1 MSIIR
6 VSGSFNFEKKIRS
19 FCQSPRYHIDELSED
34 FAMVDID
41 DPESDDDYPRFVS
54 ISSSGDIVRFCM
66 PGPVVIE
73 VEEPV
78 PHSLSTILLKI
89 NSFSRDGFWCLEE
102 TDDESHVFAYIY
114 NVSKTSLNKKQFDN
128 IIDELIKGNKIMEEM
143 LEKFMAEEGMREEDD
158 DDLEYLVD
166 EDEDSEESKPK

>member
-19 FCQSPRYHIDELSED
+19 FCQSPRYQIDELTED
-34 FAMVDID
+34 SATVDIY
-41 DPESDDDYPRFVS
+41 DPESDDDYPRLVS
-54 ISSSGDIVRFCM
+54 ISHTDDIVRFCM
-66 PGPVVIE
+66 PSPTIIIE
-73 VEEPV
+73 VDQPV

-89 NSFSRDGFWCLEE
+89 NSFSHDGFWCLEE

-128 IIDELIKGNKIMEEM
+128 IIDELVKGNKIMEEM
-143 LEKFMAEEGMREEDD
+143 LVETDDDDDDDD
-158 DDLEYLVD
+158 DDLEYLR
-166 EDEDSEESKPK
+166 DEDSDESKPE